1 MSQVTANAFSKEIR
15 KKHSYVDRIII
26 AYGVKAVGIK
36 KRGYKLYDL
45 SDLLSAHEQEEAK
58 RILAADSITVAQ
70 AVERTGL
77 SDTYLRRMVEPV
89 VRYDN
94 KLYYTIEAV
103 DAFAKEFRTKEAAKA
118 AAREAANNPPEL
130 PLTKAEQNQKRRHCK
145 KCQIRLDGISRDYQ
159 TKRVTIVPTG
169 TATHCGWC
177 VAEGKLAPQPI
188 PC

>member
-1 MSQVTANAFSKEIR
+1 MTQVTANAFSKEIR
-15 KKHSYVDRIII
+15 RKHSYVDRIVL
-26 AYGVKAVGIK
+26 AYGVKAVGTK
-36 KRGYKLYDL
+36 LRGYKLYEL

-77 SDTYLRRMVEPV
+77 SDSYIRRMVEPV

-103 DAFAKEFRTKEAAKA
+103 DNFAQEFHAQLAAKA
-118 AAREAANNPPEL
+118 AAREAGETSTVEKEREAKQPICGCGAVL
-130 PLTKAEQNQKRRHCK
+130 DSPL
-145 KCQIRLDGISRDYQ
+145 
-159 TKRVTIVPTG
+159 VPTG

>member
-1 MSQVTANAFSKEIR
+1 MSQVTANEFSIQIR
-15 KKHSYVDRIII
+15 RKHNYVDRIVL
-26 AYGVKAVGIK
+26 AYGVKTVGTK
-36 KRGYKLYDL
+36 LRGYKLYEL

-77 SDTYLRRMVEPV
+77 SDSYLRRMVQPV

-103 DAFAKEFRTKEAAKA
+103 DAFAQEFRAQAAAKA
-118 AAREAANNPPEL
+118 AAREAGETSTVEKEREAKQPTCGCGIVMDS
-130 PLTKAEQNQKRRHCK
+130 PL
-145 KCQIRLDGISRDYQ
+145 I
-159 TKRVTIVPTG
+159 PTG
-169 TATHCGWC
+169 TATLCGWC
-177 VAEGKLAPQPI
+177 VAEGKLAPQPV